1 MNITSAVVGI
11 SLMGTAMPMVA
22 NMTIQPLM
30 AQKRAENFA
39 VAESAAVGYEAKN
52 EGVPA
57 LTPLPDNCSTAELEV
72 MLTQLLV
79 GTVKDSSN
87 NLSLVHSA

>member
-22 NMTIQPLM
+22 NMTIQPMM

-39 VAESAAVGYEAKN
+39 VAESAAV
-52 EGVPA
+52 
-57 LTPLPDNCSTAELEV
+57 
-72 MLTQLLV
+72 
-79 GTVKDSSN
+79 
-87 NLSLVHSA
+87 